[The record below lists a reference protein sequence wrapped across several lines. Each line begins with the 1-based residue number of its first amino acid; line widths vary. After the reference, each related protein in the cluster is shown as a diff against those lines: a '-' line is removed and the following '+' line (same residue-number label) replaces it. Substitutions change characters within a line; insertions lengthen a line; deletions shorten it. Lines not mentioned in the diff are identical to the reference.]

1 MMLFRIRIVWRTES
15 QDDVRDKD
23 PVHHALRIE
32 KLLNRA
38 HEIHRFRGG
47 LFGYDLEDWL
57 EAERELAE
65 KNSPHDCRIGET

>member
-1 MMLFRIRIVWRTES
+1 MRLRIKIRWQMKS
-15 QDDVRDKD
+15 QDDAPDKD

-38 HEIHRFRGG
+38 QEIHRSRGG

-65 KNSPHDCRIGET
+65 KKRPRDFRFEEN